1 MTDERTAIQRC
12 EDLMS
17 RWKAERNSPT
27 FNPIPFLNNFS
38 ELLEEQ
44 INLFFST
51 DPDPF
56 DDRHPLRTDSSCD
69 LGQILRLL
77 STHESFLERLTY
89 VYLVG
94 SSDPSNELVI
104 AASRLLCAM
113 RLGVTLSYTL
123 DEEDVTISTLYKL
136 ALSEVE
142 PTNCYALFLLGSV
155 LDNTELLYITRH
167 KNIQLIPIVLNR
179 LRNYTAELK
188 SELASA
194 TPSTHEV
201 GMTNLLG
208 SFVLNPLKT
217 EMKIRLSIAY
227 LIPLAEYQDLMP
239 FMYNGGMLDL
249 IYTYLMPEVA
259 FRDIRLTFESLRLL
273 ANLLCHRCV
282 YLEFVEQDGLLAVL
296 KVPRPS
302 VAATA
307 VSVVLYY
314 TGYFEDAMERVS
326 RIDVHFLSY

>member
-1 MTDERTAIQRC
+1 MNEGRTAIQRC
-12 EDLMS
+12 EELMS
-17 RWKAERNSPT
+17 RWKSDRNSPT
-27 FNPIPFLNNFS
+27 FNPVPLLNNFS

-94 SSDPSNELVI
+94 SNDPSNELVI
-104 AASRLLCAM
+104 AASRLLCTM
-113 RLGVTLSYTL
+113 RLGVTLSFTL
-123 DEEDVTISTLYKL
+123 DEEDLTINTLYKL

-155 LDNTELLYITRH
+155 LDNTELLYITRQ
-167 KNIQLIPIVLNR
+167 KNIQLIPVVLNR
-179 LRNYTAELK
+179 LLNYTSQLKTELV
-188 SELASA
+188 SA
-194 TPSTHEV
+194 IQTNQEV

-208 SFVLNPLKT
+208 NFILNPLKT

-239 FMYNGGMLDL
+239 FMYNGGILDL

-259 FRDIRLTFESLRLL
+259 SRDIRLTLKLY
-273 ANLLCHRCV
+273 V
-282 YLEFVEQDGLLAVL
+282 YWPIFYVI
-296 KVPRPS
+296 
-302 VAATA
+302 
-307 VSVVLYY
+307 VV
-314 TGYFEDAMERVS
+314 F
-326 RIDVHFLSY
+326 I